1 VSGGR
6 WNTNGLNMNHSAGD
20 TPAPRRSRD
29 DSSVVVSWEPD
40 GEHGLTHLLAL
51 SSDLA
56 EDRELLRACG
66 VGAQHWVRKARVTN
80 GPPPRRA

>member
-1 VSGGR
+1 
-6 WNTNGLNMNHSAGD
+6 MNHFAGG
-20 TPAPRRSRD
+20 TPAPRRPGD
-29 DSSVVVSWEPD
+29 DASVVVSWKPD
-40 GEHGLTHLLAL
+40 VESGLTHLLAL